1 MSTAEP
7 RAEKATE
14 ASEDTVAGVEVTET
28 SATETSGATESTE
41 STGSTGSA
49 ETSEVDPSA
58 WAASSG
64 GGPKR
69 WLRLGGAALL
79 AVLLI
84 VSAVEG
90 GFLYQHHRVEVAK
103 TDAVAAAKDF
113 TMKLATIDPDAVD
126 QNQADV
132 LDGST
137 GRFRDMYSE
146 TMEDLRTVLVE
157 NEAAAHGR
165 VVEAA
170 VKSASAHKVE
180 VMLFVDQSVRNK
192 ELPQPQMD
200 RSRIVLVMEKID
212 GRWLA
217 SDIEH
222 P

>member
-1 MSTAEP
+1 MSTAES
-7 RAEKATE
+7 RADESTE
-14 ASEDTVAGVEVTET
+14 ASDVTGASEDTLAAVEVTET
-28 SATETSGATESTE
+28 ASTEAASGAGE
-41 STGSTGSA
+41 SA
-49 ETSEVDPSA
+49 EDDPSA
-58 WAASSG
+58 WVTSSG
-64 GGPKR
+64 PTTKR
-69 WLRLGGAALL
+69 WLTVGAAALL

-103 TDAVAAAKDF
+103 TEAVAAAKDF
-113 TMKLATIDPDAVD
+113 TMKLATIDPDSID
-126 QNQADV
+126 QNQNDV

-137 GRFRDMYSE
+137 GRLRDMYSE
-146 TMEDLRTVLVE
+146 SMEGLRTVLLE
-157 NEAAAHGR
+157 NEASAHGR

-170 VKSASAHKVE
+170 VKSARTDKVE

-200 RSRIVLVMEKID
+200 RSRIVLVMEKVD

>member
-1 MSTAEP
+1 MDAGDAQKAED
-7 RAEKATE
+7 AQEATG
-14 ASEDTVAGVEVTET
+14 ASEVTESAESAEGTAVEVTE
-28 SATETSGATESTE
+28 SSSTETGEA
-41 STGSTGSA
+41 A
-49 ETSEVDPSA
+49 ETSEVDPST
-58 WAASSG
+58 WAASSAG
-64 GGPKR
+64 GAKR
-69 WLRLGGAALL
+69 WLRVGGAALL

-90 GFLYQHHRVEVAK
+90 AFLYQHHRVEVAK

-113 TMKLATIDPDAVD
+113 TVKLATIDPDAID

-146 TMEDLRTVLVE
+146 SLEDLRTVLLE
-157 NEAAAHGR
+157 NEASAHGR

-170 VKSASAHKVE
+170 VKSASTDKVE